1 MIKCKQMISNK
12 GNAIANQFLIYAN
25 NGVYFQSYRSII
37 ALKQT
42 DGTIVL
48 SEKYWDYS
56 STTSK
61 YRNIFLGET
70 TEQTRYQIK
79 IGNYKLQKLN

>member
-1 MIKCKQMISNK
+1 MISNK
-12 GNAIANQFLIYAN
+12 GNSIANQFLIYAN
-25 NGVYFQSYRSII
+25 NGVYFQSYNSII
-37 ALKQT
+37 ALKKN

-56 STTSK
+56 KTTSK

-70 TEQTRYQIK
+70 SEQTKYQIK

>member
-1 MIKCKQMISNK
+1 MISNK
-12 GNAIANQFLIYAN
+12 GNSIANQFLIYAN
-25 NGVYFQSYRSII
+25 NGVYFQSYNSII
-37 ALKQT
+37 ALKQN

-56 STTSK
+56 KTTSK

-70 TEQTRYQIK
+70 SDQTKYQIK

>member
-1 MIKCKQMISNK
+1 MISNK

-25 NGVYFQSYRSII
+25 NGVYFQSYKSII
-37 ALKQT
+37 ALKQN

-56 STTSK
+56 KTTSK

-70 TEQTRYQIK
+70 SDQTKYQIK